1 MRGAIAG
8 NNILFSML
16 CEKTLVF
23 HAFKMHM
30 NLRFALLTGLF
41 AGRAL
46 AAACIAH
53 VEAPVTDLLGGVE
66 EQGRVG
72 LLAF

>member
-1 MRGAIAG
+1 
-8 NNILFSML
+8 
-16 CEKTLVF
+16 
-23 HAFKMHM
+23 MHM
-30 NLRFALLTGLF
+30 NLIFALLTGLF

-53 VEAPVTDLLGGVE
+53 VEAPVTDLLVGVE